1 MLCFASH
8 IGSYVCVC
16 VIVYMCVRVCVCL
29 CHANEAINKN
39 FKFNLDSLLDDGSSF
54 ALAARLH
61 LLPFSRLLP
70 LPPFARRPCS
80 TYAYLFF
87 ISTAVFC
94 FATHTHTHIHTL
106 ADTHTRGYNLI
117 SHALLA
123 LNFALASCSHFK
135 LCRL

>member
-1 MLCFASH
+1 MLCLTH
-8 IGSYVCVC
+8 GQLCVCVG
-16 VIVYMCVRVCVCL
+16 VIVYMCVCL

-39 FKFNLDSLLDDGSSF
+39 FKFNLDSLLDDDGSSF

-61 LLPFSRLLP
+61 LLPFARLFP
-70 LPPFARRPCS
+70 LPPYCATPLLYVCVFVFHFNSCF
-80 TYAYLFF
+80 LF
-87 ISTAVFC
+87 C
-94 FATHTHTHIHTL
+94 HTHTHSHTL

>member
-1 MLCFASH
+1 MLCLTH
-8 IGSYVCVC
+8 GQLCVCVC
-16 VIVYMCVRVCVCL
+16 VIVYMCVCVCVCL

-61 LLPFSRLLP
+61 LLPFSRLFP
-70 LPPFARRPCS
+70 LPPFCATPLLYIYVFVFHFNSCF
-80 TYAYLFF
+80 LF
-87 ISTAVFC
+87 C
-94 FATHTHTHIHTL
+94 HTHTSIHSQ
-106 ADTHTRGYNLI
+106 THTRGYNLI